1 LPNLTHNLDF
11 TYRHSL
17 TFRECIS
24 TRVRYYH
31 GVEFIDTSIVEQ
43 IEMKMI
49 RPSEFAVRDQFL
61 RDCSQD
67 ETLLNSIKEHG
78 LLQPILVRPLNHG
91 FEIVAG
97 HRRFQTCRSL
107 RWRFVPCKIREMT
120 DKQAFEIQLTENIQ
134 RKSMDPIEEAEAFRR
149 YVVEFG
155 WGGVSEL
162 AKKIGKSEEYV
173 SHRIQ
178 LLRLSADIK
187 DQIINSKINVSQAL
201 ELTSIPSDKQSEIV
215 SYVMN
220 SNPTVK
226 QIREVKSIIKN
237 GITSDVNCRNLS
249 KKVRVLRT
257 TKKTSLAL
265 KLTLARIDNLIEEVH
280 KTIEAEQRAEILNF
294 LMGLRLRVHGMI
306 DECIRFKH
314 ATVKSKNE

>member
-1 LPNLTHNLDF
+1 
-11 TYRHSL
+11 
-17 TFRECIS
+17 
-24 TRVRYYH
+24 
-31 GVEFIDTSIVEQ
+31 VEFIDTSIVEQ

-61 RDCSQD
+61 KDGSQD
-67 ETLLNSIKEHG
+67 ETLMNSIKEHG
-78 LLQPILVRPLNHG
+78 LLQPILVRPLSHG

-97 HRRFQTCRSL
+97 HRRFKTCRSL

-134 RKSMDPIEEAEAFRR
+134 RKSMDPVEEAEAFRR
-149 YVVEFG
+149 YVVDFG

-178 LLRLSADIK
+178 LLRLPEDIK
-187 DQIINSKINVSQAL
+187 ERIINSKINVSQAL
-201 ELTSIPSDKQSEIV
+201 ELTSIPSDRQSEIV

-220 SNPTVK
+220 SNPTIK
-226 QIREVKSIIKN
+226 QIREVKAIIKN
-237 GITSDVNCRNLS
+237 DISNQVPNCSHLS
-249 KKVRVLRT
+249 KKVNVLRT
-257 TKKTSLAL
+257 TKKTSLTL

-314 ATVKSKNE
+314 TSVKSKIE

>member
-1 LPNLTHNLDF
+1 M
-11 TYRHSL
+11 
-17 TFRECIS
+17 
-24 TRVRYYH
+24 
-31 GVEFIDTSIVEQ
+31 EFIDTSIVEQ

-61 RDCSQD
+61 KDGSQD
-67 ETLLNSIKEHG
+67 ETLMNSIKEHG
-78 LLQPILVRPLNHG
+78 LLQPILVRPLGHG

-149 YVVEFG
+149 YVVDFG

-178 LLRLSADIK
+178 LLRLPADIK
-187 DQIINSKINVSQAL
+187 EQIINSKINVSQAL
-201 ELTSIPSDKQSEIV
+201 EITSIPSDRQLEIV

-237 GITSDVNCRNLS
+237 DISSKVHCRNLS
-249 KKVRVLRT
+249 KKVSVLRT
-257 TKKTSLAL
+257 TKKTSLTL
-265 KLTLARIDNLIEEVH
+265 RLTLARIDNLIDEVH

-314 ATVKSKNE
+314 NSIKSKIE

>member
-1 LPNLTHNLDF
+1 M
-11 TYRHSL
+11 
-17 TFRECIS
+17 
-24 TRVRYYH
+24 
-31 GVEFIDTSIVEQ
+31 EFIDTSIVEQ

-61 RDCSQD
+61 KDGSQD

-78 LLQPILVRPLNHG
+78 LLQPILVRPLNNG

-134 RKSMDPIEEAEAFRR
+134 RKSMDPVEEAEAFRR
-149 YVVEFG
+149 YVVDFG

-178 LLRLSADIK
+178 LLRLSVDIK
-187 DQIINSKINVSQAL
+187 EQIINSKINVSQAL

-215 SYVMN
+215 SYVMS

-237 GITSDVNCRNLS
+237 GIASDVHCRNLS
-249 KKVRVLRT
+249 KKVRVLKT

-294 LMGLRLRVHGMI
+294 LMGLRLRIHGMI
-306 DECIRFKH
+306 DECIRFRH

>member
-1 LPNLTHNLDF
+1 
-11 TYRHSL
+11 
-17 TFRECIS
+17 
-24 TRVRYYH
+24 
-31 GVEFIDTSIVEQ
+31 VEFIDTSIVEQ

-61 RDCSQD
+61 KDGSQD
-67 ETLLNSIKEHG
+67 ETLMNSIKEHG
-78 LLQPILVRPLNHG
+78 LLQPILVRPLSHG

-149 YVVEFG
+149 YVVDFG

-178 LLRLSADIK
+178 LLRLPADIK
-187 DQIINSKINVSQAL
+187 EQIINSKINVSQAL
-201 ELTSIPSDKQSEIV
+201 ELTNIPSDRQSEIV

-220 SNPTVK
+220 GNPTVK

-237 GITSDVNCRNLS
+237 DISSNVHSRNLS
-249 KKVRVLRT
+249 KKVNVLRT
-257 TKKTSLAL
+257 TKKTSLTL
-265 KLTLARIDNLIEEVH
+265 RLTLARIDNLIEEVH

-314 ATVKSKNE
+314 TTVKSKIE

>member
-1 LPNLTHNLDF
+1 MYKFNF
-11 TYRHSL
+11 TDRHGV
-17 TFRECIS
+17 TRRECIS
-24 TRVRYYH
+24 MSGRYYDA
-31 GVEFIDTSIVEQ
+31 VEFIDTSIVEQ

-61 RDCSQD
+61 KDGSQD
-67 ETLLNSIKEHG
+67 ETLMNSIKEHG
-78 LLQPILVRPLNHG
+78 LLQPILVRPLSHG

-134 RKSMDPIEEAEAFRR
+134 RKSMDPVEEAEAFRR
-149 YVVEFG
+149 YVVDFG
-155 WGGVSEL
+155 WGGMSEL

-178 LLRLSADIK
+178 LLKLSPEIK
-187 DQIINSKINVSQAL
+187 EQIIRTKLNVSQAL
-201 ELTSIPSDKQSEIV
+201 ELTTIPSDRQAEIE

-220 SNPTVK
+220 NNPTVK
-226 QIREVKSIIKN
+226 QIREVKSLAKDDISN
-237 GITSDVNCRNLS
+237 QLPYRGNLS
-249 KKVRVLRT
+249 KQVSILRT
-257 TKKTSLAL
+257 TKKTSLTL
-265 KLTLARIDNLIEEVH
+265 KLTLARIDNLIDEVH
-280 KTIEAEQRAEILNF
+280 KTIEAEQRAEIINF

-306 DECIRFKH
+306 DDCIRFKN
-314 ATVKSKNE
+314 TTLKSKVE

>member
-1 LPNLTHNLDF
+1 M
-11 TYRHSL
+11 
-17 TFRECIS
+17 
-24 TRVRYYH
+24 
-31 GVEFIDTSIVEQ
+31 EFIDTSIVEQ

-61 RDCSQD
+61 KDGSQD
-67 ETLLNSIKEHG
+67 ETLMNSIKEHG
-78 LLQPILVRPLNHG
+78 LLQPILVRPLGHG

-149 YVVEFG
+149 YVVDFG

-178 LLRLSADIK
+178 LLRLPADIK
-187 DQIINSKINVSQAL
+187 EQIINSKINVSQAL
-201 ELTSIPSDKQSEIV
+201 EITSIPSDRQLEIV

-237 GITSDVNCRNLS
+237 DISSNVHCRNLS
-249 KKVRVLRT
+249 KKVSVLRT
-257 TKKTSLAL
+257 TKKTSLTL
-265 KLTLARIDNLIEEVH
+265 RLTLARIDNLIDEVH

-314 ATVKSKNE
+314 NSVKSKIE

>member
-1 LPNLTHNLDF
+1 M
-11 TYRHSL
+11 
-17 TFRECIS
+17 
-24 TRVRYYH
+24 
-31 GVEFIDTSIVEQ
+31 EFIDTSIVEQ

-61 RDCSQD
+61 KDGSQD
-67 ETLLNSIKEHG
+67 ETLMNSIKEHG
-78 LLQPILVRPLNHG
+78 LLQPILVRPLSHG

-134 RKSMDPIEEAEAFRR
+134 RKSMDPIEESLAFRR
-149 YVVEFG
+149 YVVVFG

-178 LLRLSADIK
+178 LLRLPADIK
-187 DQIINSKINVSQAL
+187 EQIINSKINVSQAL
-201 ELTSIPSDKQSEIV
+201 EITSIPSDRQSEIV
-215 SYVMN
+215 SDVMN

-237 GITSDVNCRNLS
+237 DISSNVNCRNLS
-249 KKVRVLRT
+249 KKVNVLRT
-257 TKKTSLAL
+257 TKKTSLTL
-265 KLTLARIDNLIEEVH
+265 RLTLARIDNLI
-280 KTIEAEQRAEILNF
+280 
-294 LMGLRLRVHGMI
+294 
-306 DECIRFKH
+306 DEG
-314 ATVKSKNE
+314 T

>member
-1 LPNLTHNLDF
+1 M
-11 TYRHSL
+11 
-17 TFRECIS
+17 
-24 TRVRYYH
+24 
-31 GVEFIDTSIVEQ
+31 EFIDTSIVEQ
-43 IEMKMI
+43 LEMKMI

-61 RDCSQD
+61 NDGSQD
-67 ETLLNSIKEHG
+67 ETLMNSIKEHG
-78 LLQPILVRPLNHG
+78 LLQPILVRPLSHG

-149 YVVEFG
+149 YVVDFG

-178 LLRLSADIK
+178 LLRLPADIK
-187 DQIINSKINVSQAL
+187 EQIINSKINVSQAL
-201 ELTSIPSDKQSEIV
+201 EITSIPSDRQLEIV

-226 QIREVKSIIKN
+226 QIREVKSIIKDDISSN
-237 GITSDVNCRNLS
+237 VNCRNLS
-249 KKVRVLRT
+249 KKVNVLRT
-257 TKKTSLAL
+257 TKKTSLTL
-265 KLTLARIDNLIEEVH
+265 RLTLARIDNLIEEVH

-306 DECIRFKH
+306 DECIKFKLNSM
-314 ATVKSKNE
+314 KSKIE

>member
-1 LPNLTHNLDF
+1 
-11 TYRHSL
+11 
-17 TFRECIS
+17 
-24 TRVRYYH
+24 
-31 GVEFIDTSIVEQ
+31 
-43 IEMKMI
+43 MKMI

-61 RDCSQD
+61 KDGSQD
-67 ETLLNSIKEHG
+67 ETLMNSIKEHG
-78 LLQPILVRPLNHG
+78 LLQPILVRPLSHG

-149 YVVEFG
+149 YVVDFG

-178 LLRLSADIK
+178 LLRLPADIK
-187 DQIINSKINVSQAL
+187 EQIINSKINVSQAL
-201 ELTSIPSDKQSEIV
+201 EITSIPSDRQSEIV

-237 GITSDVNCRNLS
+237 DISSNVHCRNLS
-249 KKVRVLRT
+249 KKVSVLRT
-257 TKKTSLAL
+257 TKKTSLTL
-265 KLTLARIDNLIEEVH
+265 RLTLARIDNLIDEVH

-314 ATVKSKNE
+314 NSVKSKIE

>member
-1 LPNLTHNLDF
+1 
-11 TYRHSL
+11 
-17 TFRECIS
+17 
-24 TRVRYYH
+24 
-31 GVEFIDTSIVEQ
+31 
-43 IEMKMI
+43 MKMI

-61 RDCSQD
+61 KDGSQD
-67 ETLLNSIKEHG
+67 ETLMNSIKEHG

-107 RWRFVPCKIREMT
+107 RWRFVPCKIREMS

-149 YVVEFG
+149 YVVDFG

-178 LLRLSADIK
+178 LLRLSPDIIE
-187 DQIINSKINVSQAL
+187 QIINSKIKVSQAL
-201 ELTSIPSDKQSEIV
+201 ELASIPSDRQSEIV

-237 GITSDVNCRNLS
+237 DISKDVHCRNLS
-249 KKVRVLRT
+249 KKVSVLKT
-257 TKKTSLAL
+257 TKKTSLTL
-265 KLTLARIDNLIEEVH
+265 RLTLARIDNLIEEVH

-294 LMGLRLRVHGMI
+294 LMGFRLRIHGMI

-314 ATVKSKNE
+314 NSMKSKIE